1 MAFKSTGHAVD
12 FHRGMITFHHGWG
25 EVKAMNA
32 RACCEAGD
40 RLTYCEDLCFFIPKE
55 KDEADESSAPF
66 WTLPEGFSG
75 P

>member
-1 MAFKSTGHAVD
+1 
-12 FHRGMITFHHGWG
+12 MIIVHDGWR

-40 RLTYCEDLCFFIPKE
+40 RLTYCEELCFFIPKDEVE
-55 KDEADESSAPF
+55 KSSTHF